1 MLKYKNSLLD
11 TETRVE
17 DLLERMTLKEKIG
30 QLNQRIFGW
39 RAYKKTGDSYEITE
53 EFKNEVAFGDGLGA
67 LYGLFRADP
76 WSAVTFENGIPWE
89 DCAKV
94 TNKFQR
100 YVLENTRLEIPLLF
114 SEECPH
120 GHMALDGTIFPT
132 NLGIGSTWN
141 PELYKEAFACV
152 ASEIRSRG
160 GHLGLVS
167 ALDIMQ
173 DPRWGRSEECF
184 GEDPYLAACMTYA
197 VTRGMQG
204 DTAEDLKRS
213 DKVAAVLKHFC
224 AQGAAVGGHNGK
236 SAVIG
241 ERELREIHLLPMKAG
256 IKAGAVG
263 CMAAYNEIDGI
274 YCHANSFLLTDILR
288 KEWGFSGVVMSDGCA
303 VDNLKRIAGS
313 EEGAVAAAVN
323 AGVDMNLWNHSYLS
337 LEAAVTS
344 GKVSEKVID
353 EAVRRVLNLK
363 FMMGLFDKPFTDEDK
378 SVFVAQSI
386 KSSDINL
393 RVAHE
398 SVVLLKNENNV
409 LPLKRELNRIA
420 VIGPNADEIYNQLG
434 DYTPP
439 QRPGTGT
446 TVLQGIRSSVS
457 QGTEVVY
464 SRGCGVRDT
473 SKDGFSD
480 AVKAA
485 KNSDAVILV
494 LGGSSARN
502 FDVAFDK
509 NGAAIVSKQAGE
521 MDCGEGMDVA
531 NLELGGVQVELVKE
545 IFAVGKPVITVLIQ
559 GRPHAIPWISES
571 CPAVLCAWYPG
582 KEGGKAIADIIFGDV
597 NPSGRLS
604 VSIPRSSAQLPVYYN
619 YKEISGYLDM
629 PAAPLYPFGFGLS
642 YTTFEYGS
650 MALSRQQISADEL
663 ERGGTVAVTVNVT
676 NIGTL
681 EGKEVVQLYISGKNS
696 GINRRIKELKGFKK
710 IQLAPGETRTV
721 VLKLGK
727 DELGIWDEE
736 LKFIVK
742 PGNVE
747 IVAGYDPE
755 KALKEVLCIV

>member
-1 MLKYKNSLLD
+1 MLKYKNSLLA
-11 TETRVE
+11 TEARID
-17 DLLERMTLKEKIG
+17 DLMGRMTLKEKVG

-39 RAYKKTGDSYEITE
+39 RAYKRTKGSYEITE
-53 EFKNEVAFGDGLGA
+53 EFKQEVAFGDGLGA

-89 DCAKV
+89 DCVKV
-94 TNKFQR
+94 TNKLQR
-100 YVLENTRLEIPLLF
+100 YVLENTRLGIPLLF

-120 GHMALDGTIFPT
+120 GHMALDGTIFPA

-141 PELYKEAFACV
+141 PELYEEAFTCV

-184 GEDPYLAACMTYA
+184 GEDPYLSASMAYA
-197 VTRGMQG
+197 VTLGMQG
-204 DTAEDLKRS
+204 ESAEDLKRS
-213 DKVAAVLKHFC
+213 DRVAAVLKHFC
-224 AQGAAVGGHNGK
+224 AQGAALGGHNGK

-241 ERELREIHLLPMKAG
+241 ERELREIHLPPMKAG

-263 CMAAYNEIDGI
+263 CMAAYNEIDGT
-274 YCHANSFLLTDILR
+274 YCHANRFLLTDILR
-288 KEWGFSGVVMSDGCA
+288 KEWGFSGVLMSDGCA

-323 AGVDMNLWNHSYLS
+323 AGVDLNLWNHSYLS

-363 FMMGLFDKPFTDEDK
+363 FMMGLFDKPYTDEDK
-378 SVFVAQSI
+378 SVFPAQAE
-386 KSSDINL
+386 KSSHINL
-393 RVAHE
+393 RVAQE

-409 LPLKRELNRIA
+409 LPLKKDIKRIA
-420 VIGPNADEIYNQLG
+420 VIGPNADNIYNQLG

-439 QRPGTGT
+439 QRPGTGV
-446 TVLQGIRSSVS
+446 TVLQGICSSVS
-457 QGTEVVY
+457 PATEVVY

-473 SKDGFSD
+473 CREGFSD
-480 AVKAA
+480 AISAA

-509 NGAAIVSKQAGE
+509 NGAAMVSKQAGE

-531 NLELGGVQVELVKE
+531 DLELGGVQTELAKE
-545 IFAVGKPVITVLIQ
+545 LAAVGKPVIVVLIQ
-559 GRPHAIPWISES
+559 GRPHAVQWISEN
-571 CPAVLCAWYPG
+571 CAAVLCGWYPG
-582 KEGGKAIADIIFGDV
+582 KEGGRAIADIIFGDV
-597 NPSGRLS
+597 NPSGKLP

-619 YKEISGYLDM
+619 YKETSSYLDM

-642 YTTFEYGS
+642 YTTFEYNS
-650 MALSRQQISADEL
+650 MTISRRQISACEL
-663 ERGGTVAVTVNVT
+663 EQNDAVTVKVEIT
-676 NIGTL
+676 NTGTAP
-681 EGKEVVQLYISGKNS
+681 GQEVVQLYISGKNS
-696 GINRRIKELKGFKK
+696 GLSRRNMELKGFKK
-710 IQLAPGETRTV
+710 VMLAPGETKTV
-721 VLKLGK
+721 VLKLGSE
-727 DELGIWDEE
+727 ELGIWDAEM
-736 LKFIVK
+736 KFAVK
-742 PGNVE
+742 PGIVE
-747 IVAGYDPE
+747 IITGKDTQR
-755 KALKEVLCIV
+755 ALKEVLSIV